1 MSTFEIDGWISK
13 AKQQKLEK
21 LLEAQLGV
29 RCTYSRAVS
38 ASSSK
43 ATPQKTFR
51 GRVRHP
57 ECQTSPN
64 LHTVQVQGMMSS
76 SSKL

>member
-1 MSTFEIDGWISK
+1 MYIFP
-13 AKQQKLEK
+13 
-21 LLEAQLGV
+21 
-29 RCTYSRAVS
+29 CCF
-38 ASSSK
+38 SSK

-57 ECQTSPN
+57 ECQASPN

-76 SSKL
+76 SSSFDSRDLLGSIFWGLSLISVRVKMEGI